1 MTLQSSGA
9 ISMSELRTEFN
20 KSGQTSMSDYYDIV
34 DDVPASGAL
43 DMSDFYGR
51 QRKGKLHAIGSF
63 IGGSLSSSKSSG
75 VSSTTYVASGD
86 YRFNYSTS
94 LSSAY
99 NPCIHQGTDNRQSGY
114 GYGTGV
120 LFFYKYAYEQNTGST
135 RARHRYNAWRGG
147 NNWSINHISMLSW
160 AHFD

>member
-9 ISMSELRTEFN
+9 ISMSQLRTEFN
-20 KSGQTSMSDYYDIV
+20 KSGQTSLSDYYDIV

-51 QRKGKLHAIGSF
+51 QRKGKLHAIG
-63 IGGSLSSSKSSG
+63 LWKSSLQSAKSTG
-75 VSSTTYVASGD
+75 VSSLTYVGTAD
-86 YRFNYSTS
+86 YRWNYSTT
-94 LSSAY
+94 LSTSA
-99 NPCIHQGTDNRQSGY
+99 NPCLHQGTDNRQSGY

-120 LFFYKYAYEQNTGST
+120 LFFYKYNYEQNTSST
-135 RARHRYNAWRGG
+135 RCKHRYNAYRVGRDWG
-147 NNWSINHISMLSW
+147 INHMSMISW